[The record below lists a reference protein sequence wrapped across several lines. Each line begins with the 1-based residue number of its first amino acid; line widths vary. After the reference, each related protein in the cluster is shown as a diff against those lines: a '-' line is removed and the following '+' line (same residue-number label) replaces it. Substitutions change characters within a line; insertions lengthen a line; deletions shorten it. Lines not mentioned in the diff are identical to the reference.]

1 MNSYSAITII
11 LQDTEYDE
19 ASSKY
24 SLTNYQVDP
33 MFSILLAINF
43 VAVSTKKS
51 RQQNLI
57 SLEQSYEDTCTDWLK
72 TVFLILDRNTEQ
84 AEAVDVIKVRAKR
97 INNLIIKVNK
107 LFSFLCPSVF

>member
-1 MNSYSAITII
+1 
-11 LQDTEYDE
+11 
-19 ASSKY
+19 
-24 SLTNYQVDP
+24 

-84 AEAVDVIKVRAKR
+84 AQAVDVPVMMVRAKR
-97 INNLIIKVNK
+97 IYMLMFKVNK
-107 LFSFLCPSVF
+107 LFTTLFLAMLSKRNT